1 MNIATVDEFVTQG
14 SVNLWTVLGE
24 AAGVIALI
32 LSAVN
37 FIHYYKSRKV
47 DYTIQLVD
55 YNIGLLSDIQK
66 QKLRVTFEFVNNS
79 QLPISIT
86 DLRLAVKGQY
96 YSETKLPFEIYHYV
110 HRIRQQ
116 EYPRFF
122 YNEHLPLKLEA
133 LGSQQCHLV
142 FLLPL
147 DTIKSSETLL
157 TFQIR
162 TNRNT
167 EHEFSISKQQ
177 CIHHQRAFLC
187 FHSHNL

>member
-1 MNIATVDEFVTQG
+1 MNTATVDEFVTQG
-14 SVNLWTVLGE
+14 SVNLWTILGE

-32 LSAVN
+32 LSVIN
-37 FIHYYKSRKV
+37 FIHYYQSRKV
-47 DYTIQLVD
+47 DYTIKLVD
-55 YNIGLLSDIQK
+55 YNLGFLSDIQK
-66 QKLRVTFEFVNNS
+66 QKLRATFEFVNNS

-86 DLRLAVKGQY
+86 DLRLIVNGQY
-96 YSETKLPFEIYHYV
+96 YSETKPPFVISHYV
-110 HRIRQQ
+110 HRIHRQ
-116 EYPRFF
+116 EYPQFF

-157 TFQIR
+157 SLQIR

-167 EHEFSISKQQ
+167 EHEFVISEGQ
-177 CIHHQRAFLC
+177 CIRHQRIFFR
-187 FHSHNL
+187 FHSDTL